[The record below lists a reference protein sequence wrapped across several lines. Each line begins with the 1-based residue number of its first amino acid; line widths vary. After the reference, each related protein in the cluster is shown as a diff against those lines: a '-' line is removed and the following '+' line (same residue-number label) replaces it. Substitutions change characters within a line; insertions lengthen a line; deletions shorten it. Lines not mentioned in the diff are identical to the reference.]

1 MWLLDK
7 MLRRLVTKG
16 ELLVTD
22 HDGRQYRYGAPDP
35 MRAPVAI
42 RFTDPRV
49 SPHIARDPA
58 PGAGAAD
65 IDARL
70 GMGQGDIRDL
80 LYLARANATFEAGQ
94 DFGPKTALKRI
105 AEEVIC
111 RIDRFNWKTRSR
123 RNAEHT
129 YNLTSRLY
137 ELFLDEDRQYTCA
150 YWTDRANSLETAQ
163 REKKAHIAAKL
174 NLKPGQRILDIGC
187 GWGGLGLYFNRIV
200 GAEVLGVALAPE
212 QIRIAKERAEAAGV
226 ADKVKFELMDYRD
239 VPGKFDRIVSVG
251 LLEHVSTPQYEGF
264 FEKCRELLAPD
275 GVMLSHCCGRMGK
288 PGVTDRWTAKYIFPG
303 GYAPSLSEIVSVSER
318 YGFMTT
324 DVEMLRR
331 HYGYT
336 LEHWYNRAMAA
347 KDEIVAMY
355 DERFFRMWQFYL
367 AGSEVSFQHGG
378 MCNYQVQYVRDRDAV
393 PITRDYMWQA
403 EAELRAA

>member
-7 MLRRLVTKG
+7 MLRRLVHRG
-16 ELLVTD
+16 ELLVID
-22 HDGRQYRYGAPDP
+22 HDGREYHYGAPDP
-35 MRAPVAI
+35 GRAPVTI
-42 RFTDPRV
+42 RFTDRRV
-49 SPHIARDPA
+49 SAEIARDPA
-58 PGAGAAD
+58 TATGEAYM
-65 IDARL
+65 DARML
-70 GMGQGDIRDL
+70 VERGDIRDL

-94 DFGPKTALKRI
+94 DFGPKTALKRM

-111 RIDRFNWKTRSR
+111 RIDRFNWKSRAR

-163 REKKAHIAAKL
+163 RDKKAHIAAKL
-174 NLKPGQRILDIGC
+174 NLKPGMRILDIGC
-187 GWGGLGLYFNRIV
+187 GWGGLGLYFNEHFD
-200 GAEVLGVALAPE
+200 AEVLGVALAPE
-212 QIRIAKERAEAAGV
+212 QIRIAQERAAAAGV
-226 ADKVKFELMDYRD
+226 ADKVRFDLTDYRD
-239 VPGKFDRIVSVG
+239 VTGTFDRIVSVG

-264 FEKCRELLAPD
+264 FAKCRELLAPD

-303 GYAPSLSEIVSVSER
+303 GYAPALSEIVSVSER

-336 LEHWYNRAMAA
+336 LEHWYNRALAA

-378 MCNYQVQYVRDRDAV
+378 MCNYQVQYIRDRDAV
-393 PITRDYMWQA
+393 PITRDYMV
-403 EAELRAA
+403 ETENRLRAA

>member
-7 MLRRLVTKG
+7 MLRRVVKTG
-16 ELLVTD
+16 ELRVTD
-22 HDGRQYRYGAPDP
+22 HDGREYRYGEPDP
-35 MRAPVAI
+35 GRAPVAI
-42 RFTDPRV
+42 RFTDRRV
-49 SPHIARDPA
+49 AADIARDPA
-58 PGAGAAD
+58 TGTGEAYMDG
-65 IDARL
+65 RML
-70 GMGQGDIRDL
+70 VEQGDIRDL
-80 LYLARANATFEAGQ
+80 LYLARSNATFEAGQ
-94 DFGPKTALKRI
+94 DFGPKTMLKRI

-111 RIDRFNWKTRSR
+111 RVDRFNWKTRAR

-150 YWTDRANSLETAQ
+150 YWLPGTNSLETAQ
-163 REKKAHIAAKL
+163 RDKKAHIAAKL
-174 NLKPGQRILDIGC
+174 NLKPGMRILDIGC
-187 GWGGLGLYFNRIV
+187 GWGGLGLYFNEIC
-200 GAEVLGVALAPE
+200 GAEVVGVALAPE

-226 ADKVKFELMDYRD
+226 ADKVRFELMDYRD
-239 VPGKFDRIVSVG
+239 VEGRFDRIVSVG

-264 FEKCRELLAPD
+264 FAKCRELLTPD

-347 KDEIVAMY
+347 KDEIVALY

-378 MCNYQVQYVRDRDAV
+378 MCNWQIQYVRDRDAV
-393 PITRDYMWQA
+393 PITRDYMVEA
-403 EAELRAA
+403 EAQLRAA

>member
-7 MLRRLVTKG
+7 MLRRLVTRG

-35 MRAPVAI
+35 GREAVAI
-42 RFTDPRV
+42 RFTDRGV
-49 SPHIARDPA
+49 SGAIARDPA
-58 PGAGAAD
+58 TGTGEAYMDGRM
-65 IDARL
+65 IVER
-70 GMGQGDIRDL
+70 GDIRDL

-94 DFGPKTALKRI
+94 DFGPKTILKRA
-105 AEEVIC
+105 AEEILC
-111 RIDRFNWKTRSR
+111 RIDRFNWKSRAR

-150 YWTDRANSLETAQ
+150 YWTDQTNSLETAQ

-174 NLKPGQRILDIGC
+174 NLRRGLRILDIGC
-187 GWGGLGLYFNRIV
+187 GWGGLGLYFNEMF
-200 GAEVLGVALAPE
+200 GAEVVGVALAPE
-212 QIRIAKERAEAAGV
+212 QIRIARERAAAAGV
-226 ADKVKFELMDYRD
+226 ADQVTFELMDYRD
-239 VPGKFDRIVSVG
+239 VTGRFDRITSVG
-251 LLEHVSTPQYEGF
+251 LLEHVSPPQYEGF
-264 FEKCRELLAPD
+264 FAKTRELLTSD
-275 GVMLSHCCGRMGK
+275 GVMVSHCCGRMGK

-303 GYAPSLSEIVSVSER
+303 GYAPALSEIVSVSER

-336 LEHWYNRAMAA
+336 LEEWYRRANAA
-347 KDEIVAMY
+347 RAEIVAMY

-378 MCNYQVQYVRDRDAV
+378 MCNYQIQYVRDRDAV
-393 PITRDYMWQA
+393 PITRDYMFEA
-403 EAELRAA
+403 EAQLRAA

>member
-7 MLRRLVTKG
+7 MLRRLVVKG
-16 ELLVTD
+16 ELFVTD
-22 HDGRQYRYGAPDP
+22 HDGRPYRYGAPDP
-35 MRAPVAI
+35 AREPVAI
-42 RFTDPRV
+42 RFTDRAV
-49 SPHIARDPA
+49 SGDIARDPA
-58 PGAGAAD
+58 TGAGEAYMD
-65 IDARL
+65 GRL
-70 GMGQGDIRDL
+70 LVERGDIRDL

-94 DFGPKTALKRI
+94 DFGPKTILKRA
-105 AEEVIC
+105 AEEIIC
-111 RIDRFNWKTRSR
+111 RIDRFNWKSRAR

-150 YWTDRANSLETAQ
+150 YWTDQANSLETAQ

-174 NLKPGQRILDIGC
+174 NLRPGLRILDIGC
-187 GWGGLGLYFNRIV
+187 GWGGLGLYFNEMF

-226 ADKVKFELMDYRD
+226 ADRVKFELTDYRD
-239 VPGKFDRIVSVG
+239 VTGKFDRITSVG
-251 LLEHVSTPQYEGF
+251 LLEHVSPPQYEGF
-264 FEKCRELLAPD
+264 FAKTRELLTPD
-275 GVMLSHCCGRMGK
+275 GVMVSHCCGRMGK

-303 GYAPSLSEIVSVSER
+303 GYAPALSEIVSVSER

-336 LEHWYNRAMAA
+336 LEEWYRRANAA
-347 KDEIVAMY
+347 KAEIVAMY

-378 MCNYQVQYVRDRDAV
+378 MCNYQIQYVRDRDAV
-393 PITRDYMWQA
+393 PITRDYMFEA
-403 EAELRAA
+403 EAQLRAA

>member
-7 MLRRLVTKG
+7 MLRRLVTRG

-22 HDGRQYRYGAPDP
+22 HDGRRYRYGAPDP
-35 MRAPVAI
+35 GREPVAI
-42 RFTDPRV
+42 RFTDRGV
-49 SPHIARDPA
+49 SGAIARDPA
-58 PGAGAAD
+58 TGTGEAYMDG
-65 IDARL
+65 RL
-70 GMGQGDIRDL
+70 VVERGDIRDL
-80 LYLARANATFEAGQ
+80 LYLARANATFEAGH
-94 DFGPKTALKRI
+94 DFGPKTVLKRA
-105 AEEVIC
+105 AEEILC
-111 RIDRFNWKTRSR
+111 RIDRFNWKARAR

-150 YWTDRANSLETAQ
+150 YWTDQANSLETAQ

-174 NLKPGQRILDIGC
+174 KLEPGLRILDIGC
-187 GWGGLGLYFNRIV
+187 GWGGLGLYFNQV
-200 GAEVLGVALAPE
+200 CGAEVVGVALAPE

-226 ADKVKFELMDYRD
+226 ADKVRFELMDYRD
-239 VPGKFDRIVSVG
+239 VQGKFDRITSGG
-251 LLEHVSTPQYEGF
+251 LLEHVSPPQYEGF
-264 FEKCRELLAPD
+264 FAKTRELLTAD
-275 GVMLSHCCGRMGK
+275 GVMVSHCCGRMGK

-303 GYAPSLSEIVSVSER
+303 GYAPALSEIVSVSER
-318 YGFMTT
+318 YGFMAT

-336 LEHWYNRAMAA
+336 LEEWYRRANAA
-347 KDEIVAMY
+347 KTEIVAMY

-378 MCNYQVQYVRDRDAV
+378 MCNYQIQYVRDRDAV
-393 PITRDYMWQA
+393 PITRDYMYEA
-403 EAELRAA
+403 EARLRAA

>member
-1 MWLLDK
+1 M
-7 MLRRLVTKG
+7 
-16 ELLVTD
+16 
-22 HDGRQYRYGAPDP
+22 
-35 MRAPVAI
+35 
-42 RFTDPRV
+42 
-49 SPHIARDPA
+49 
-58 PGAGAAD
+58 
-65 IDARL
+65 
-70 GMGQGDIRDL
+70 
-80 LYLARANATFEAGQ
+80 
-94 DFGPKTALKRI
+94 
-105 AEEVIC
+105 
-111 RIDRFNWKTRSR
+111 
-123 RNAEHT
+123 
-129 YNLTSRLY
+129 
-137 ELFLDEDRQYTCA
+137 
-150 YWTDRANSLETAQ
+150 
-163 REKKAHIAAKL
+163 
-174 NLKPGQRILDIGC
+174 
-187 GWGGLGLYFNRIV
+187 
-200 GAEVLGVALAPE
+200 
-212 QIRIAKERAEAAGV
+212 
-226 ADKVKFELMDYRD
+226 
-239 VPGKFDRIVSVG
+239 PGKFDRIVSVG